1 MKLSKAAG
9 TPIYEE
15 IHGEKFGLCYIF
27 QNAYISA
34 VLEAI

>member
-1 MKLSKAAG
+1 MKLFKAAG

-15 IHGEKFGLCYIF
+15 IHREKFGLCCIFENTYIP
-27 QNAYISA
+27 A

>member
-1 MKLSKAAG
+1 MKLFKAAG

-15 IHGEKFGLCYIF
+15 IHREKFGLCCIF
-27 QNAYISA
+27 WNAYISA